1 VSMYS
6 NRQGDTEGV
15 IHDNMEADPFENM
28 REQMERERDQFFKA
42 APREWPSDNLS
53 RGGMFSRPRTSL
65 GGFPGGS
72 ATLRPR
78 FSRDP
83 DFDEDFG
90 LSGTRSLPRTQR
102 HRDRE
107 TEDDLSSDRSSG
119 SGGSGDQPDMSIPIR
134 VFHERPK
141 QRYGERATG
150 QRSTTELPAK
160 ASPGLGTAAT
170 SGSESPRLERA
181 ASEPPNKFKQR
192 LNISANPGCSTIPEN
207 SDQGSGSQGS
217 GRHPQQPHL
226 ASERNPIKTSAS
238 APSVPGYSAASDLG
252 APVAP
257 PRRSPPRSLG
267 AMSGSGGQS
276 QPPPTVGSSVRHIPI
291 FVEGRPEPI
300 FNQNLNTQQQP
311 QAGQSQD
318 LPFSKPSEFYPPG
331 VQRVRSREE
340 APPQGVQE
348 PTTPLGPPPG
358 PIPMGFVPPAPQD
371 LLRPEPQPPA
381 EPTTPLGPPPGPIP
395 MGYVPREDGQ
405 GQPQEDQEDSAPPV
419 PPQRHRSPPQ
429 PQSASIQPQEPPASR
444 KSSSEKSAEVGSRKS
459 SDSDGRKDPV
469 VNVIPIRVEPGRPES
484 PRPKQSSR
492 HPSQEP
498 SRSPVNVRKP
508 ENPQQ
513 PTPPPTQ
520 APANPKIM
528 KLAKIQED
536 VESLTNEIKNFNGSK
551 DTKEYRFLEEML
563 TRQLLALDGIEPDG
577 DTEIRTIRKESINSV
592 NRCLSLLDRKV
603 SDVTAD
609 GAASEQILSEL
620 AEKSLGDKKNDNQGS
635 S

>member
-1 VSMYS
+1 
-6 NRQGDTEGV
+6 
-15 IHDNMEADPFENM
+15 
-28 REQMERERDQFFKA
+28 
-42 APREWPSDNLS
+42 
-53 RGGMFSRPRTSL
+53 
-65 GGFPGGS
+65 
-72 ATLRPR
+72 
-78 FSRDP
+78 
-83 DFDEDFG
+83 
-90 LSGTRSLPRTQR
+90 
-102 HRDRE
+102 
-107 TEDDLSSDRSSG
+107 
-119 SGGSGDQPDMSIPIR
+119 
-134 VFHERPK
+134 
-141 QRYGERATG
+141 
-150 QRSTTELPAK
+150 
-160 ASPGLGTAAT
+160 
-170 SGSESPRLERA
+170 
-181 ASEPPNKFKQR
+181 
-192 LNISANPGCSTIPEN
+192 
-207 SDQGSGSQGS
+207 
-217 GRHPQQPHL
+217 
-226 ASERNPIKTSAS
+226 
-238 APSVPGYSAASDLG
+238 
-252 APVAP
+252 
-257 PRRSPPRSLG
+257 
-267 AMSGSGGQS
+267 MSGSGGS

-300 FNQNLNTQQQP
+300 FNQNLSTQQQQ
-311 QAGQSQD
+311 QAGGQSQD

-331 VQRVRSREE
+331 VQRIRSREE
-340 APPQGVQE
+340 ASPQGVQE

-358 PIPMGFVPPAPQD
+358 PIPMGYVPPAQD
-371 LLRPEPQPPA
+371 LLKPEPQPPA

-405 GQPQEDQEDSAPPV
+405 PCPPEDQEDSGPPV

-429 PQSASIQPQEPPASR
+429 PQPASIQPQEPSASR
-444 KSSSEKSAEVGSRKS
+444 KSSSEKPPDVGSRKS

-469 VNVIPIRVEPGRPES
+469 VNVIPIRVEPGRSES
-484 PRPKQSSR
+484 PRPKQSSSSSR

-498 SRSPVNVRKP
+498 SKSPVNVRQP

-513 PTPPPTQ
+513 PNPPPPPPPSQ
-520 APANPKIM
+520 APTNPKIM

-609 GAASEQILSEL
+609 AAANDQILSEL